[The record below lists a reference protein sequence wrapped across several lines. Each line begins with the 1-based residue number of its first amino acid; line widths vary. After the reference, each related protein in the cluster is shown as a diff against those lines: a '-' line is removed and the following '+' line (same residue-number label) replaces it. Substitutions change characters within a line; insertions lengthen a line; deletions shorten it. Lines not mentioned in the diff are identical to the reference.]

1 MTNEEK
7 VKYWIDLS
15 NRDFDTAE
23 WIIKG
28 GYNLHAGYMC
38 HQAVEKILKGYFT
51 KIKEDT
57 PPYIHNLIDLAV
69 KTGLYDLMNNEQKA
83 FIGTLNP
90 LNIEARYPDYKS
102 KIAQML
108 TNEVMQN
115 ILTGTKE
122 LLQWTQQKI
131 SSL

>member
-15 NRDFDTAE
+15 DRDFDTAQ
-23 WIIKG
+23 WVTKG

-51 KIKEDT
+51 TIKEDT
-57 PPYIHNLIDLAV
+57 PPFTHNLIDIAV
-69 KTGLYDLMNNEQKA
+69 KTGLYDLMSNEQKS
-83 FIGTLNP
+83 FMDVLNP
-90 LNIEARYPDYKS
+90 LNIEARYPEYKN
-102 KIAQML
+102 KIAQTM
-108 TNEVMQN
+108 TNDVTQN
-115 ILTGTKE
+115 ILTKTKE
-122 LLQWTQQKI
+122 LLQWTKQKM

>member
-23 WIIKG
+23 WVIKG

-57 PPYIHNLIDLAV
+57 PPFTHNLIDLAV
-69 KTGLYDLMNNEQKA
+69 KTELYDLMSNEQKIFVGA
-83 FIGTLNP
+83 LNP
-90 LNIEARYPDYKS
+90 LNIETRYPEFTRKRATAHPSSDHLKQEKLKRKVFVYH
-102 KIAQML
+102 
-108 TNEVMQN
+108 TY
-115 ILTGTKE
+115 
-122 LLQWTQQKI
+122 LL
-131 SSL
+131 LL